1 MRILSDLAVE
11 EQARENVT
19 TMIRENALVFL
30 VPIAGGLIWASI
42 KALTGGS
49 FLSLFKEHEELDPK
63 NFD

>member
-1 MRILSDLAVE
+1 VRILSDLAVE

-19 TMIRENALVFL
+19 TMIRENFLVFL

-42 KALTGGS
+42 KTLTGES
-49 FLSLFKEHEELDPK
+49 FLSLFKETEIDPK